1 MLRSHTR
8 WMGSELGG
16 GMFPKAGYYFAALLS
31 IAVFAFWIPWY
42 SDIFGDHTIWAN
54 FHAVVM
60 TGWLLLLISQAFLM
74 RSGKLAAH
82 HKLGKVSFVLGPL
95 CVLSFPLL
103 ANSMLPTAGFPVP
116 LFRSYILWL
125 QVGLGGLFAWF
136 FLAAIYYRKEPARHA
151 RYMIATSITLIDP
164 IVVRLLIFHGP
175 AAGTIPDMNVAPV
188 AMQYFSYPVIA
199 VVLAALLFM
208 DRNQTRGRDVFV
220 KVSAGFLIF
229 GILTFTL
236 ATSQPWNGFANW
248 LAGA

>member
-1 MLRSHTR
+1 
-8 WMGSELGG
+8 
-16 GMFPKAGYYFAALLS
+16 MFPKAVFYFVALLL

-42 SDIFGDHTIWAN
+42 SNIFGDHTIWAN
-54 FHAVVM
+54 FHAVMM
-60 TGWLLLLISQAFLM
+60 TAWILLLISQAFLM
-74 RSGKLAAH
+74 RSGKLAEH
-82 HKLGKVSFVLGPL
+82 HRLGKISFILGPL

-103 ANSMLPTAGFPVP
+103 AASMLPTEGVPVP
-116 LFRSYILWL
+116 LFKSYVLWL

-164 IVVRLLIFHGP
+164 IVARLVIFHGP

-188 AMQYFSYPVIA
+188 AMQYFSYPVVA

-220 KVSAGFLIF
+220 KVTAGFLVF
-229 GILTFTL
+229 GVLTFTM

-248 LAGA
+248 LVGG